1 MRYTLSANKMTY
13 HDVLKYLDSLVN
25 YEKTSNFD
33 YKKSLKLER
42 MRSFSARLGDP
53 HKNIGAIHVAGT
65 KGKGSVSSFINS
77 ILMEAG
83 YRVGLYTSPH
93 LVSFRERIRIN
104 GAPIFEETIARLVE
118 RMAPHIEAMER
129 EEEMPT
135 YFETCTM
142 LAFLYFKENNVDF
155 MVLETG
161 MGGRL
166 DSTNIVD
173 PLVSVITPISYDHI
187 KHLGTTI
194 GDIAYEKC
202 GIIKNNSVAVSS
214 SQVPDALAV
223 IKRVVLE
230 KNAKFYL
237 AGKDSFCKK
246 IYSDLD
252 RQIFSLITR
261 CGEYPY
267 LDIKLLGDFQMG
279 NAATAVLAIEGLRH
293 YDIFIGKGAVSGGL
307 LNARW
312 PGRFEILR
320 KKPLIVVDGAQN
332 GQSAFILKKAVKDN
346 LKYGK
351 LLLILGVMNDKDV
364 ENICRELSSIADYV
378 ITTKSRSDRA
388 ASPEFLRERMLYY
401 KNIDVVTA
409 VSTDEAL
416 DKALAAV
423 DKKDAILAAGSLY
436 IVGEVMEILRGTMDG
451 GRIAPALP
459 AGIILTKR
467 PSIVHRKT

>member
-1 MRYTLSANKMTY
+1 MTY
-13 HDVLKYLDSLVN
+13 QDTLKYLDSLVN

-42 MRSFSARLGDP
+42 MRSFSARCGDP
-53 HKNIGAIHVAGT
+53 HKNIKAIHVAGT

-93 LVSFRERIRIN
+93 LVSFRERIRIS
-104 GAPIFEETIARLVE
+104 GVPISEEDVVRFID
-118 RMAPHIEAMER
+118 MMMPQIEAMAKET
-129 EEEMPT
+129 EAPT

-142 LAFLYFKENNVDF
+142 IAFLYFKENNVDF

-166 DSTNIVD
+166 DSTNIVY
-173 PLVSVITPISYDHI
+173 PLISVMTPISYDHI
-187 KHLGTTI
+187 NHLGTVLE
-194 GDIAYEKC
+194 DIASEKC
-202 GIIKNNSVAVSS
+202 GIIKHNSVVVSS
-214 SQVPDALAV
+214 SQVPDTLAV
-223 IKRVVLE
+223 IKRVILE

-246 IYSDLD
+246 IHSDLD
-252 RQIFSLITR
+252 KQTFSLITK

-267 LDIKLLGDFQMG
+267 LEIKLLGDFQIE
-279 NAATAVLAIEGLRH
+279 NAATAVLAVEGLRH
-293 YDIFIGKGAVSGGL
+293 YDIFIDKSAVSVGL

-312 PGRFEILR
+312 PGRFEILH
-320 KKPLIVVDGAQN
+320 KKPFIVVDGAQN
-332 GQSAFILKKAVKDN
+332 GQSAFILKKTVKDN

-351 LLLILGVMNDKDV
+351 LLLILGIMNDKDV
-364 ENICRELSSIADYV
+364 ENICKELSSIADYV

-388 ASPEFLRERMLYY
+388 ASPEFLRGRMLHY

-409 VSTDEAL
+409 VSVGEAL
-416 DKALAAV
+416 DKALAVA
-423 DKKDAILAAGSLY
+423 DKDDVILVTGSLY
-436 IVGEVMEILRGTMDG
+436 VVGEAME
-451 GRIAPALP
+451 AL
-459 AGIILTKR
+459 AK
-467 PSIVHRKT
+467 

>member
-1 MRYTLSANKMTY
+1 MTY
-13 HDVLKYLDSLVN
+13 QDTLKYLDSLVD

-42 MRSFSARLGDP
+42 MMSFSARLGDP
-53 HKNIGAIHVAGT
+53 HKNIKAIHVAGT
-65 KGKGSVSSFINS
+65 KGKGSVSSFVNS

-104 GAPIFEETIARLVE
+104 GVPISEEDVARLME
-118 RMAPHIEAMER
+118 KMIPRIETMEK
-129 EEEMPT
+129 EEERPT

-142 LAFLYFKENNVDF
+142 IAFLYFKENSVDF
-155 MVLETG
+155 IVLETG

-166 DSTNIVD
+166 DSTNVVN
-173 PLVSVITPISYDHI
+173 PLVSVITPVSYDHI
-187 KHLGTTI
+187 KHLGTVI
-194 GDIAYEKC
+194 EDIASEKC
-202 GIIKNNSVAVSS
+202 GIIKNNSVVVSS

-223 IKRVVLE
+223 IKRVASE

-246 IYSDLD
+246 IHSDLD
-252 RQIFSLITR
+252 RQTFSLITK
-261 CGEYPY
+261 CGEYPH
-267 LDIKLLGDFQMG
+267 LEVKLLGDFQIG

-293 YDIFIGKGAVSGGL
+293 YGIFVDKSAVSAGL

-320 KKPLIVVDGAQN
+320 KKPFIIVDGAQN
-332 GQSAFILKKAVKDN
+332 GQSAFILKKTVKDN

-351 LLLILGVMNDKDV
+351 LLLILGIMSDKDV

-378 ITTKSRSDRA
+378 ITTKSGSDRA
-388 ASPEFLRERMLYY
+388 ASPEFLRERMLHY
-401 KNIDVVTA
+401 KNIDVVTTGS
-409 VSTDEAL
+409 VREAL
-416 DKALAAV
+416 DKALAMA
-423 DKKDAILAAGSLY
+423 DKNDAILVTGSLY
-436 IVGEVMEILRGTMDG
+436 VVGEAME
-451 GRIAPALP
+451 ALV
-459 AGIILTKR
+459 K
-467 PSIVHRKT
+467 